1 MHLSEK
7 TLETNSMS
15 QFNEYSALGRVALR
29 NPDNAFM
36 SQQKLA
42 EEWQL
47 LRFHEMPDIEEAHRE
62 FGRFRQI
69 FVDCGAEIIDLPT
82 ADDLTIDSIYPRD
95 SILICPRGLIICNM
109 GRATR
114 TPEARIN
121 AGCYESYG
129 HQIVGEIV
137 APGTLEGGD
146 FIWIDKHHAAVG
158 LGPRTN
164 REGIRQLQAILGD
177 EVELHVV
184 ELPDPEHPDDVLHLM
199 SIISPLDK
207 NLALIYRAFMPHRF
221 IQWLEQLGLAF
232 VEVPEEEYLPMGCN
246 VLAVGPR
253 QVVMLENLPGV
264 KSGLEAAGCSV
275 TTYKGLEISRKGEGG
290 PTCLTRPLVRT

>member
-1 MHLSEK
+1 
-7 TLETNSMS
+7 MS
-15 QFNEYSALGRVALR
+15 QFNEYSALGQVAVR
-29 NPDNAFM
+29 TPKNAFVN
-36 SQQKLA
+36 QQKLTT
-42 EEWQL
+42 EWES
-47 LRFHEMPDIEEAHRE
+47 LRFHAMPDMEEAHRE
-62 FGRFRQI
+62 FDQFRKI
-69 FVDCGAEIIDLPT
+69 LLGCGAEVIDLPA
-82 ADDLTIDSIYPRD
+82 ADELTIDSIYPRD

-121 AGCYESYG
+121 ASYYESYG
-129 HQIVGEIV
+129 HEVVGEIV

-246 VLAVGPR
+246 VARGWAA
-253 QVVMLENLPGV
+253 PG
-264 KSGLEAAGCSV
+264 SH
-275 TTYKGLEISRKGEGG
+275 
-290 PTCLTRPLVRT
+290 VREFAWC